1 MRLLR
6 VSFGQLHRNRGQV
19 TKQPSGT
26 MIRSGGKVD
35 LCSWCGSRIAVSRTN
50 IPRAEGPDAIDGQ
63 RLPACILQQSIKFTR
78 SQIVRSDEATGL
90 GVSSTCELPDE
101 QVVTEASEIQRSQR
115 HTPGS
120 VQPITVFQSL

>member
-1 MRLLR
+1 
-6 VSFGQLHRNRGQV
+6 HRNRGQV

-26 MIRSGGKVD
+26 MIRPGGKVD
-35 LCSWCGSRIAVSRTN
+35 LCGGCGCGVIIVGADIART
-50 IPRAEGPDAIDGQ
+50 EGPDAIDGQ

-90 GVSSTCELPDE
+90 GVSSTCELPNE
-101 QVVTEASEIQRSQR
+101 QIVTEASEIQRSQS